1 MNLVNL
7 EKVVKGYGQR
17 LLLDGVSAGVAA
29 GERVGVVGRNGV
41 GKSTLLALLAGT
53 EQPDSGRA
61 TRARDLRIGHLAQQ
75 DRLVGTVGDRVTG
88 GRPSMSGP
96 GTRAP
101 GPRSRRCCPASTSPP
116 RRSGCQVASRAGS
129 RWPPCS

>member
-41 GKSTLLALLAGT
+41 GKSTLLALLAGV
-53 EQPDSGRA
+53 EQPDSGRV
-61 TRARDLRIGHLAQQ
+61 THARDLRIGHLAQQ
-75 DRLVGTVGDRVTG
+75 DRLAGDG
-88 GRPSMSGP
+88 G
-96 GTRAP
+96 
-101 GPRSRRCCPASTSPP
+101 
-116 RRSGCQVASRAGS
+116 
-129 RWPPCS
+129 